1 MQHWNAPEQLIKMR
15 LEEVIYYLLIASDI
29 NIVIESA
36 ISWAFV
42 FMLPVFA
49 VIGCVVPI
57 AALTYAGRESI
68 VERLRE
74 IQT

>member
-42 FMLPVFA
+42 FMFTVFE